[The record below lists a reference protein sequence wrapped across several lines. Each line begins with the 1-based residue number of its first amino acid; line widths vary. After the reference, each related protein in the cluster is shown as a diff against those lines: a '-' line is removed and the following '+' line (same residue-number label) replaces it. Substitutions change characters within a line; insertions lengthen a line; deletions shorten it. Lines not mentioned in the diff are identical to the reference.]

1 MKRIHTKLARSI
13 WLFDVRDLNP
23 KGKDVLGDLVGWI
36 KDAYAFAVAPDPDNP
51 QPNTAAPSAPGLQT
65 PPTVQTPGGLLFQRG
80 RFQAREETFVE
91 IASLTI
97 YNDGIV
103 VEHDFIYWRRGLFH
117 R

>member
-51 QPNTAAPSAPGLQT
+51 QPNTRRRQVPRVCKRHPLFKRQGDYCFSEVDFRPERKPSLRS
-65 PPTVQTPGGLLFQRG
+65 LL
-80 RFQAREETFVE
+80 
-91 IASLTI
+91 
-97 YNDGIV
+97 
-103 VEHDFIYWRRGLFH
+103 
-117 R
+117 